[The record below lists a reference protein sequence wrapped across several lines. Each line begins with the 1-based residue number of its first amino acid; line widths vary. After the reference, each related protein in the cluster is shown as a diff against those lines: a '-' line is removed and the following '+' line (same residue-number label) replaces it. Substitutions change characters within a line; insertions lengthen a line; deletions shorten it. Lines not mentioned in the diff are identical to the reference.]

1 MSYAM
6 EKKIKDL
13 PSIRIAAERD
23 IAYVEWDLEMEDDT
37 HAMLARWGKEA
48 ATDEDYV
55 NIAIREGL
63 KAFVESKKEEES
75 DEDSD

>member
-1 MSYAM
+1 M

-13 PSIRIAAERD
+13 PIIRIAAERE
-23 IAYVEWDLEMEDDT
+23 IPYVEWDLEMEDDT
-37 HAMLARWGKEA
+37 HAMLVKWGKED

-63 KAFVESKKEEES
+63 KAFVESKS
-75 DEDSD
+75 DEDSNK